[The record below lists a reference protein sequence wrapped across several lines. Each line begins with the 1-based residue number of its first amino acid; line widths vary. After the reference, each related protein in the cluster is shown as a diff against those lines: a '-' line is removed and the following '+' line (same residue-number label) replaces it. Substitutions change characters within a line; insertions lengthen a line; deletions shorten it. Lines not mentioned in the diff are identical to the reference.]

1 MAENK
6 LIKNI
11 SVMSFAILIS
21 RIMGLVRDQVMAF
34 CFGTTYLNDAF
45 VVGYR
50 IPNLLRSMFGE
61 GALSAAF
68 VPLYNEIG
76 IKEGKRKQ
84 INFALQVLSILTFFL
99 LILTIIGIIFAPAIV
114 KVLYPGL
121 LPKTYKLA
129 VILTRIMFPY
139 LLWIGLS
146 STMIAILNSHDKF
159 FMTGLSSALLNLGMI
174 LSMVIPRF
182 VFHIE
187 GEDLVR
193 WAAVGVF
200 GGGFL
205 QTIINFPYLKQLG
218 YPFKIMVKFGGE
230 ALNTLWKRFLPSLVG
245 VGVRELNLVADSLM
259 ASFLAVG
266 SISALEY
273 GYRLFQ
279 FPLGM
284 FAISTGTVLLPTY
297 SRLVTHENYPE
308 LSKNLRIA
316 MLNLTYLMLP
326 ITVLLMGL
334 GKDVV
339 QIIFQRGAFDAKATL
354 WTTQA
359 LICYSLG
366 LIFFSFNQ
374 TLTPLFYA
382 HKDTRTP
389 VRIAIRMVCLNIV
402 LNFILMQFLQHRGLA
417 LATSITAMVNFV
429 ILLRLIHKEMPHIDF
444 HGIFPNVLKTIVI
457 SVIMLFF
464 LIITDHFY
472 VATGLWKLII
482 KVIILSVSSIG
493 LFYVLGLLFK
503 LDYLKEA
510 GTNLWKKFQK
520 K

>member
-76 IKEGKRKQ
+76 IKEEKRKQ

-121 LPKTYKLA
+121 HPDTYKLA

-230 ALNTLWKRFLPSLVG
+230 ALTTLWKRFLPSLVG

-339 QIIFQRGAFDAKATL
+339 QIIFQHGAFDADATL

-417 LATSITAMVNFV
+417 LATSITAMVNFI

-457 SVIMLFF
+457 SVIMLVF

-472 VATGLWKLII
+472 VPTELWKLII
-482 KVIILSVSSIG
+482 KVIVLSVSSIG

>member
-76 IKEGKRKQ
+76 IKEEKRKQ

-121 LPKTYKLA
+121 HPDTYKLA

-187 GEDLVR
+187 GEELVR

-230 ALNTLWKRFLPSLVG
+230 ALTTLWKRFLPSLVG

-297 SRLVTHENYPE
+297 SRLVTYDNYPE

-316 MLNLTYLMLP
+316 MLNLTYLMQP

-339 QIIFQRGAFDAKATL
+339 QIIFQHGAFDADATL

-457 SVIMLFF
+457 SVIMLVF

-482 KVIILSVSSIG
+482 KVIILSVLSIG

>member
-21 RIMGLVRDQVMAF
+21 RIMGLIRDQVMAF

-99 LILTIIGIIFAPAIV
+99 LILTIIGIIFAPTIV
-114 KVLYPGL
+114 KILYPGL
-121 LPKTYKLA
+121 VPKTYNLA

-218 YPFKIMVKFGGE
+218 YPLKIMVKFGGE
-230 ALNTLWKRFLPSLVG
+230 ALNALWKRFLPSLVG

-297 SRLVTHENYPE
+297 SRLVTYDNYPE

-339 QIIFQRGAFDAKATL
+339 QIIFQHGAFDADATL

-457 SVIMLFF
+457 SVIMLVF

-472 VATGLWKLII
+472 VPTELWKLII
-482 KVIILSVSSIG
+482 KVIVLSVSSIG

>member
-21 RIMGLVRDQVMAF
+21 RIMGLIRDQVMAF

-99 LILTIIGIIFAPAIV
+99 LILTIIGIIFAPTIV
-114 KVLYPGL
+114 KILYPGL
-121 LPKTYKLA
+121 VPKTYNLA

-174 LSMVIPRF
+174 LSMIIPRF

-193 WAAVGVF
+193 WAAIGVF

-218 YPFKIMVKFGGE
+218 YPLKIMVKFGGE
-230 ALNTLWKRFLPSLVG
+230 ALNALWKRFLPSLVG
-245 VGVRELNLVADSLM
+245 VGVREINLVADSLM

-316 MLNLTYLMLP
+316 MLNLTYLMIP

-334 GKDVV
+334 GKDIV

-359 LICYSLG
+359 LICYSFG

-389 VRIAIRMVCLNIV
+389 VRIAIGMVSLNIV

-417 LATSITAMVNFV
+417 LATSITAMVNFI
-429 ILLRLIHKEMPHIDF
+429 ILLKLIHKQMPYIDF
-444 HGIFPNVLKTIVI
+444 SGIFLNVLKTVVI
-457 SVIMLFF
+457 SVIMLLF
-464 LIITDHFY
+464 LMIANRFY
-472 VATGLWKLII
+472 SATRFWELLI
-482 KVIILSVSSIG
+482 KVIVLSVLSIG
-493 LFYVLGLLFK
+493 LFYVLGLWFK

>member
-1 MAENK
+1 
-6 LIKNI
+6 
-11 SVMSFAILIS
+11 
-21 RIMGLVRDQVMAF
+21 
-34 CFGTTYLNDAF
+34 
-45 VVGYR
+45 
-50 IPNLLRSMFGE
+50 
-61 GALSAAF
+61 
-68 VPLYNEIG
+68 
-76 IKEGKRKQ
+76 
-84 INFALQVLSILTFFL
+84 
-99 LILTIIGIIFAPAIV
+99 
-114 KVLYPGL
+114 
-121 LPKTYKLA
+121 
-129 VILTRIMFPY
+129 
-139 LLWIGLS
+139 
-146 STMIAILNSHDKF
+146 
-159 FMTGLSSALLNLGMI
+159 LLNLGMI
-174 LSMVIPRF
+174 LSMIIPRF

-193 WAAVGVF
+193 WAAIGVF

-218 YPFKIMVKFGGE
+218 YPLKIMVKFGGE
-230 ALNTLWKRFLPSLVG
+230 ALNALWKRFLPSLVG
-245 VGVRELNLVADSLM
+245 VGVREINLVADSLM

-316 MLNLTYLMLP
+316 MLNLTYLMIP

-334 GKDVV
+334 GKDIV

-359 LICYSLG
+359 LICYSFG

-389 VRIAIRMVCLNIV
+389 VRIAIGMVSLNIV

-417 LATSITAMVNFV
+417 LATSITAMVNFI
-429 ILLRLIHKEMPHIDF
+429 ILLKLIHKQMPYIDF
-444 HGIFPNVLKTIVI
+444 SGIFLNVLKTVVI
-457 SVIMLFF
+457 SVIMLLF
-464 LIITDHFY
+464 LMIANRFY
-472 VATGLWKLII
+472 SATRFWELLI
-482 KVIILSVSSIG
+482 KVIVLSVLSIG
-493 LFYVLGLLFK
+493 LFYVLGLWFK

>member
-21 RIMGLVRDQVMAF
+21 RIMGLIRDQVMAF

-76 IKEGKRKQ
+76 IEEGRRKQ

-121 LPKTYKLA
+121 APQTYKLA

-187 GEDLVR
+187 GEELVR

-205 QTIINFPYLKQLG
+205 QTIINFPYLRQLG
-218 YPFKIMVKFGGE
+218 YPFKIIVKFGGE
-230 ALNTLWKRFLPSLVG
+230 ALNTLWKRFIPSLVG
-245 VGVRELNLVADSLM
+245 VGVRELNLIADSLM

-273 GYRLFQ
+273 GYRLFN
-279 FPLGM
+279 FPGYVCYLYRNC
-284 FAISTGTVLLPTY
+284 FITY
-297 SRLVTHENYPE
+297 LFKIGNSRKLSE

-316 MLNLTYLMLP
+316 MLNLTYLMYLLP
-326 ITVLLMGL
+326 
-334 GKDVV
+334 
-339 QIIFQRGAFDAKATL
+339 
-354 WTTQA
+354 
-359 LICYSLG
+359 
-366 LIFFSFNQ
+366 
-374 TLTPLFYA
+374 
-382 HKDTRTP
+382 
-389 VRIAIRMVCLNIV
+389 
-402 LNFILMQFLQHRGLA
+402 
-417 LATSITAMVNFV
+417 
-429 ILLRLIHKEMPHIDF
+429 
-444 HGIFPNVLKTIVI
+444 
-457 SVIMLFF
+457 
-464 LIITDHFY
+464 
-472 VATGLWKLII
+472 
-482 KVIILSVSSIG
+482 SS
-493 LFYVLGLLFK
+493 
-503 LDYLKEA
+503 
-510 GTNLWKKFQK
+510 
-520 K
+520 